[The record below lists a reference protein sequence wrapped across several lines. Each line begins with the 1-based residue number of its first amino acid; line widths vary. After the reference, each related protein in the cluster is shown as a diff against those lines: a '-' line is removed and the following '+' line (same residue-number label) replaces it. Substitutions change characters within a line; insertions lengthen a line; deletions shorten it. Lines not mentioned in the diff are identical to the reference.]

1 MPIRFAQHVDLLSCG
16 RTLREGYNLPHLEDI
31 VFNEPETGIETS
43 ISMLNDIVDELSTKT
58 PTAKMSITTKWDGA
72 PAIVVGHDPTNK
84 KFFVALKG
92 VFDSKSPKLSYTEDD
107 IKTHY
112 DKPELIAKL
121 TACLKFL
128 KSVVPSTGV
137 YKGDLLFDK
146 SIRKS
151 DNIDGVGHWVFRP
164 NTITYAVPK
173 DSPMGLQVGAAELGI
188 VFHTK
193 YSGTNISSMS
203 ESPLTSLSGF
213 SKSTKVWFTDA
224 KLPKPPSGAFVPSSE
239 AAEIK
244 AIVAQINSLKKTA
257 TTIAKLMSKQS
268 WWEEIKITVNSAI
281 RAGVSSVNSSMLK
294 NHLTVK
300 YTKAID
306 ALKTE
311 AGKKKKQ
318 DELDKATKFIDT
330 YSQQI
335 DTLFKAHG
343 LIAQAKLV
351 VVNRLSVDARGI
363 GTYIPT
369 NDGLKPT
376 SPEGFVAVCGST
388 CRVIKLVN
396 RLEFSRM
403 NFNLPKDWKK

>member
-1 MPIRFAQHVDLLSCG
+1 MKFSSHIELLSNTC
-16 RTLREGYNLPHLEDI
+16 TLKEGYNLPHLEDI

-43 ISMLNDIVDELSTKT
+43 VSMLNDIVDELSSKT

-72 PAIVVGHDPTNK
+72 PAIVAGYDPSNK
-84 KFFVALKG
+84 KYFVALKG
-92 VFDSKSPKLSYTEDD
+92 VFDSKNPKLSYSEAD

-121 TACLKFL
+121 IACFKNL
-128 KSVVPSTGV
+128 KSVIPTSGV

-151 DNIDGVGHWVFRP
+151 ESIDGVAHWTFRP
-164 NTITYAVPK
+164 NTITYAVPQ
-173 DSPMGLQVGAAELGI
+173 DSPMGMQVGAADIGI

-193 YSGTNISSMS
+193 YSGSDISSMS
-203 ESPLTSLSGF
+203 ESPLTNLSGF
-213 SKSTKVWFTDA
+213 KKSTKVWFTDA
-224 KLPKPPSGAFVPSSE
+224 KLPKPPTGAFVPSSE

-244 AIVAQINSLKKTA
+244 AIVKQIDSMKRTA

-300 YTKAID
+300 LTKAID
-306 ALKTE
+306 ALKTD

-318 DELDKATKFIDT
+318 NELDKAVEFIDA
-330 YSQQI
+330 YAQQI
-335 DTLFKAHG
+335 DMLFKVHG

-363 GTYIPT
+363 GTYVPT